1 MIPEKIESV
10 EIGIGHSDDAE
21 IFRTLESICEEF
33 PSKYWRDLEDAPVA
47 ERYPAAFVTALEQ
60 AGFLGAGL
68 PEDHGGI
75 GLPMGALARI
85 VETIHAGGC
94 NADAIAEQFALSL
107 LIVRHGSDA
116 MRSAILTRIAEGT
129 KLQTLAIWE
138 PASGQ
143 DTKRIRTSA
152 TRRDGGF
159 ALNGKKR
166 WARFADTSDL
176 MLVVARTGEGPD
188 NLSVFLV
195 DLAANRGQLS
205 VTPIEAMN
213 NYCGTEVTFENFIVP
228 ADSLVGELNG
238 GLVCLKEL
246 EAINGI
252 LAAAAAGGCSRF
264 FSRKGTNYANERVV
278 FGNPIGKYQGI
289 QFPLAQTYMESEGAK
304 LLLDLA
310 VALYEAGRECH
321 SEALIAQHM
330 AAQAAWDTADAA
342 FTTHGGFAFAREYD
356 VERKWREVRLMLNV
370 ASNAL
375 PRFAE
380 DALGLSTH

>member
-1 MIPEKIESV
+1 MIHEKVESV
-10 EIGIGHSDDAE
+10 EIGIGHSEDSE

-47 ERYPAAFVTALEQ
+47 ERYPAAFVTALER
-60 AGFLGAGL
+60 AGFLGAGI
-68 PEDHGGI
+68 PEDSGGI

-94 NADAIAEQFALSL
+94 NADTIAEQFALSL

-116 MRSAILTRIAEGT
+116 MRSAILPRIAEGT

-143 DTKRIRTSA
+143 DTKRIQTSA

-166 WARFADTSDL
+166 WARFAGTSDL

-195 DLAANRGQLS
+195 DLAATRGQLS
-205 VTPIEAMN
+205 VTPIGAMN
-213 NYCGTEVTFENFIVP
+213 NYGGMEVTFESFIVP
-228 ADSLVGELNG
+228 ADSLVGQHNG
-238 GLVCLKEL
+238 GVVCLKEL

-264 FSRKGTNYANERVV
+264 FTRKGTNYANERVV

-356 VERKWREVRLMLNV
+356 VERKWREVRLMLNE